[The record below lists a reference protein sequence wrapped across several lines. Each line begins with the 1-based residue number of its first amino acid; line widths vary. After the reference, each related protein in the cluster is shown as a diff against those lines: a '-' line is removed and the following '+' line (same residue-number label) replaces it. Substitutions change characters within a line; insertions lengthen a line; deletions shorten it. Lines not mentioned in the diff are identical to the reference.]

1 MDATYAALFSSFL
14 CLSVA
19 WDVLERR
26 IPNELLLV
34 YALFALCL
42 AARSWPTLGSA
53 LGGAVLGLGLL
64 FVPFALGFVGAGDAK
79 FFAVVGAF
87 LGPTRTLHA
96 LVLGMAA
103 GGVFALPLVY
113 CRSLGLVAGKKATVP
128 YALPLALGAVAAL
141 VCEWSGISIL

>member
-1 MDATYAALFSSFL
+1 MALFSSFL

-26 IPNELLLV
+26 IPNQLLV
-34 YALFALCL
+34 VYVLFALCV
-42 AARSWPTLGSA
+42 AARSWASLGA
-53 LGGAVLGLGLL
+53 AVAGTALGLGLL

-79 FFAVVGAF
+79 FFAVVGTF

-113 CRSLGLVAGKKATVP
+113 LRQRGLVAGKKATVP
-128 YALPLALGAVAAL
+128 YALPLSLGAVAAL
-141 VCEWSGISIL
+141 VCEWTGISIL